1 MNKLVKAL
9 SLLILPFTLVSC
21 SSKLTNFDDK
31 DKWGPL
37 NEEQVVTFKK
47 DCASLF
53 GTDEDINGVI
63 INEYFGIF
71 DDMSFYFVSSSIHK
85 DGIDMGSMFGKFGDY
100 VWKFTRYGDYFV
112 YSNEGTYRMFDAHN
126 EGIVS
131 DETLKKVN
139 DSLLDMDPELKE
151 YADFVSGLYHDN

>member
-21 SSKLTNFDDK
+21 SSKLTNFEDK

-63 INEYFGIF
+63 INEYFGTF

-85 DGIDMGSMFGKFGDY
+85 DGIDKF
-100 VWKFTRYGDYFV
+100 
-112 YSNEGTYRMFDAHN
+112 SNRSEVRKKGRMSLCLGIIFILLGT
-126 EGIVS
+126 S
-131 DETLKKVN
+131 Q
-139 DSLLDMDPELKE
+139 
-151 YADFVSGLYHDN
+151 